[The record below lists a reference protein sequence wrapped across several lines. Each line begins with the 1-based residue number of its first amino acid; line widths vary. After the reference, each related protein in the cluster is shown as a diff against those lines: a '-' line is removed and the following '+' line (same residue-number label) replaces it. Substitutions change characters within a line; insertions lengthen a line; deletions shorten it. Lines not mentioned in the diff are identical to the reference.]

1 MALPQ
6 SGTGSVMFQRVLKKF
21 DLTFPKR
28 VSKSVHTRDAV
39 ERSEIYYNTLTP
51 RAFSYF
57 PQ

>member
-39 ERSEIYYNTLTP
+39 ERSEID
-51 RAFSYF
+51 
-57 PQ
+57 